1 MRGRAAQRL
10 VRPAPCLDSLTR
22 RFAPGAALVRPTRC
36 RPTDCAAC
44 LLLHLAL
51 RRPRHQTLSPPADK
65 LSNVVRTAGLDY
77 KCASPARGCPWR
89 SPLRPP
95 RQHRPPL
102 RPASPPLGLRSLCT
116 ILRITT
122 ALSGRLASDPRYL
135 SRCSNP
141 TIVADIRLP
150 LNPLERP
157 QRCSPSLA
165 LPPRT
170 LHDTQARLSIRNIDS
185 TQRPPSTLC

>member
-1 MRGRAAQRL
+1 MCDRLAAGPLTAPL
-10 VRPAPCLDSLTR
+10 VSFSTWLS
-22 RFAPGAALVRPTRC
+22 AALDTKPSLHPPTSSR
-36 RPTDCAAC
+36 TSCA
-44 LLLHLAL
+44 LLVSTTSVH
-51 RRPRHQTLSPPADK
+51 HPPVA
-65 LSNVVRTAGLDY
+65 
-77 KCASPARGCPWR
+77 ARGD
-89 SPLRPP
+89 PLATP